1 MVARETYV
9 KKRQIALREIV
20 RQISLAIMFLISFS
34 EVGAQQSD
42 YRKEMWPEVDVFIPL
57 KPKLRLFFMSALTKA
72 EETKDNL
79 EGSVQVSLD
88 YRANKRITL
97 RNAYR
102 YGFSLTGKD
111 PFKEHRIMFEQI
123 FRQPI
128 PLDIVVSDRN
138 REEIRIVNGATSA
151 RYRNRLTLER
161 EFKIG
166 RFAPVP
172 YGSAE
177 VFYDNRF
184 DAWNRNRLNVGVQI
198 PLKRGFPLA
207 RLIEPKRHVILDLY
221 FSRQNDSRSSPTH
234 VQAVGIAVNLYF

>member
-1 MVARETYV
+1 MVARKTDV
-9 KKRQIALREIV
+9 NKRQIALREIV
-20 RQISLAIMFLISFS
+20 RQIFFGIMFLISVS

-42 YRKEMWPEVDVFIPL
+42 YRKEIWPEVDVFIPL
-57 KPKLRLFFMSALTKA
+57 KPKLRLFFMSALTKV

-79 EGSVQVSLD
+79 EGSVQASLD
-88 YRANKRITL
+88 YLPNQRIIL
-97 RNAYR
+97 RNGYS

-111 PFKEHRIMFEQI
+111 PFKEHRIIFEQT

-128 PLDIVVSDRN
+128 PLDVLVSDRN
-138 REEIRIVNGATSA
+138 REEIRIVNGETSA

-161 EFKIG
+161 EFHIG

-177 VFYDNRF
+177 IFYDNRF
-184 DAWNRNRLNVGVQI
+184 DTWNRNRLNVGVQI
-198 PLKRGFPLA
+198 PVKRGFPLV
-207 RLIEPKRHVILDLY
+207 RLIDPNRQVILDLY

-234 VQAVGIAVNLYF
+234 IQAVGIAVNLYF

>member
-1 MVARETYV
+1 MVARKTFV

-20 RQISLAIMFLISFS
+20 CQICVGIVFLISFS

-42 YRKEMWPEVDVFIPL
+42 YRKEIWPEVDVFIPL
-57 KPKLRLFFMSALTKA
+57 KPKLRLFLMSSLTKV
-72 EETKDNL
+72 EETRDDL

-88 YRANKRITL
+88 YLPNRRIIL
-97 RNAYR
+97 RNGYS
-102 YGFSLTGKD
+102 YGFSLSGQD
-111 PFKEHRIMFEQI
+111 PFKEHRIIFEQT

-128 PLDIVVSDRN
+128 PLDILVSDRN
-138 REEIRIVNGATSA
+138 REEVRIVNGETSA

-161 EFKIG
+161 EFHIG

-184 DAWNRNRLNVGVQI
+184 DTWNRNRLNVGIQI
-198 PLKRGFPLA
+198 PLKRGFPLV
-207 RLIEPKRHVILDLY
+207 RLIDPKRQVILDLY